1 MKLSA
6 KFYIA
11 FLTVAGSGISAVHVS
26 AGSLRSPRHGQETV
40 DVSGG
45 PTNEP
50 AAPMGMMHHGDGGQM
65 MGQGRDMEMM
75 QNCRERMASMESMPM
90 PGKMEMGHRSNMH
103 AQMRNQMRD
112 CMARMNSGERGPGGM
127 MMRR

>member
-6 KFYIA
+6 KYYIVFMA
-11 FLTVAGSGISAVHVS
+11 VAGVGISAVDVS
-26 AGSLRSPRHGQETV
+26 AGSLRSPRHGQEAV

-45 PTNEP
+45 PANEP
-50 AAPMGMMHHGDGGQM
+50 AAPMGMMHHGDGAQT
-65 MGQGRDMEMM
+65 MGQGGDMEMM

-103 AQMRNQMRD
+103 AQMRSQMRD
-112 CMARMNSGERGPGGM
+112 CMGRMNSGERESGGM